1 MLTFKLSDLLETFVK
16 LYVGLWSIRAIL
28 IIILVLLLLVWLKK
42 KGIL

>member
-1 MLTFKLSDLLETFVK
+1 MLTFKLSDLLETFFK

-28 IIILVLLLLVWLKK
+28 IIILALLLLVWLKK

>member
-1 MLTFKLSDLLETFVK
+1 MLAFKLSDLLEIFFK

-28 IIILVLLLLVWLKK
+28 IMILILLLLVWLKK